1 MLVPLLLL
9 HAVDGYALSLGA
21 RPAVAAPYTRAHHAH
36 RSLVPRMSAFNVSTA
51 VMAAGFAFEAY
62 NEPSEDD
69 ARWERGADG
78 IDVAFMSEEF
88 AREVYDGILE
98 VRLCEARQLAEQKE
112 LTQVLMSGA
121 ERDPYVIFAMNEENE
136 EGPKEGAIGLGRAV
150 DQVRSS
156 TIWSKGLSEQWRNKG
171 KEGCASW
178 GDDEVHYLYVKD
190 PSRAQLALTLFDEE
204 VLVDDVALGATSVHM
219 ADLLKSRGTADD
231 RSWDGWVPLTWRPAE
246 TRDNTVMM
254 GTVAGA
260 FVAGPAG
267 AAAGGFIGSMIKK
280 PVQGEL
286 RLELKYTPLKEARKL
301 RSAPLATPAAAAA
314 GGSPSAEGEVAPWSA
329 PAIASGAAPKGASA
343 GIDWSELATR
353 VGVLGEDEREGYEL
367 CCFLTHKKSSSEC
380 AVWRKRSQRLLVVAF
395 RGTSDVLDVLTDVNL
410 LQTPLEQGFEGQK
423 SDDPRRVHSGFFTSA
438 QAVNRRLKE
447 LLVAACAGTPGE
459 WDLLIT
465 GHSLG
470 GAVATLLAPE
480 FSGKVDSS
488 RGFKA
493 REDASWWGQAQR
505 LVASAKEAIPGGEL
519 PRLGTVSLYT
529 FGSPRCGNSE
539 FAKYFDETFGPN
551 AFRVVNDRDVVAR
564 LPRGS
569 NAAGAVLD
577 YEHVGRT
584 VLVAEAEAD
593 GFDGFWVE
601 GESDDATCPIRD
613 VSPLSNPFSSGALLG
628 DMGQQATDFASSTW
642 SKINAAAEQKSRE
655 QLRDAITGAAEE
667 LEAGWSSIGKRVQQI
682 GNNPLEAVGLI
693 GLDYDFVQSEVKLAE
708 SLASGTAID
717 HHLEPSYFGAM
728 TAALNAALDDEAAKR
743 AAKDEAQS
751 AGGGEEAVDA

>member
-1 MLVPLLLL
+1 
-9 HAVDGYALSLGA
+9 
-21 RPAVAAPYTRAHHAH
+21 
-36 RSLVPRMSAFNVSTA
+36 
-51 VMAAGFAFEAY
+51 
-62 NEPSEDD
+62 
-69 ARWERGADG
+69 
-78 IDVAFMSEEF
+78 
-88 AREVYDGILE
+88 
-98 VRLCEARQLAEQKE
+98 
-112 LTQVLMSGA
+112 
-121 ERDPYVIFAMNEENE
+121 
-136 EGPKEGAIGLGRAV
+136 
-150 DQVRSS
+150 
-156 TIWSKGLSEQWRNKG
+156 
-171 KEGCASW
+171 
-178 GDDEVHYLYVKD
+178 
-190 PSRAQLALTLFDEE
+190 
-204 VLVDDVALGATSVHM
+204 
-219 ADLLKSRGTADD
+219 
-231 RSWDGWVPLTWRPAE
+231 
-246 TRDNTVMM
+246 
-254 GTVAGA
+254 
-260 FVAGPAG
+260 
-267 AAAGGFIGSMIKK
+267 
-280 PVQGEL
+280 
-286 RLELKYTPLKEARKL
+286 
-301 RSAPLATPAAAAA
+301 
-314 GGSPSAEGEVAPWSA
+314 
-329 PAIASGAAPKGASA
+329 
-343 GIDWSELATR
+343 
-353 VGVLGEDEREGYEL
+353 
-367 CCFLTHKKSSSEC
+367 
-380 AVWRKRSQRLLVVAF
+380 
-395 RGTSDVLDVLTDVNL
+395 
-410 LQTPLEQGFEGQK
+410 
-423 SDDPRRVHSGFFTSA
+423 
-438 QAVNRRLKE
+438 
-447 LLVAACAGTPGE
+447 
-459 WDLLIT
+459 
-465 GHSLG
+465 
-470 GAVATLLAPE
+470 
-480 FSGKVDSS
+480 
-488 RGFKA
+488 
-493 REDASWWGQAQR
+493 
-505 LVASAKEAIPGGEL
+505 L